1 MQPTAMA
8 NSRTKIRESERGADR
23 RIEVARRLT
32 ILAVVS
38 WFVTAFAAGVLGIV
52 NEPGRPP
59 LVLAAFF
66 AVPILGFLA
75 AYGVSPSFRAFTGTI
90 PLSLLVGSH
99 LWRFVGLGF
108 VIAWLAGAL
117 PAGFGIP
124 EGFGDIIAAAGALI
138 LLPKIRRGT
147 ASRGWL
153 LAWNTFGFLDLVSA
167 IIVGLLF
174 SESAVGVLHT
184 ATENTKLMVTFPV
197 SLIPTF
203 FVPLFLLAHALTFR
217 RIARPGEGFHSVG
230 PEPNAGGWERP
241 G

>member
-1 MQPTAMA
+1 MRPIAIA
-8 NSRTKIRESERGADR
+8 NSRAGNREEGERGER

-32 ILAVVS
+32 ILSLVA
-38 WFVTAFAAGVLGIV
+38 WFTTAFVAGVLGIV

-59 LVLAAFF
+59 LVLAGFF
-66 AVPILGFLA
+66 AVPILGFLL
-75 AYGVSPSFRAFTGTI
+75 AYRASPTFRAFTETI

-124 EGFGDIIAAAGALI
+124 EGLGDIIAAAGALI

-167 IIVGLLF
+167 ITVGLLF
-174 SESAVGVLHT
+174 SESTIGLLHT
-184 ATENTKLMVTFPV
+184 ATENTRLMATFPV

-217 RIARPGEGFHSVG
+217 RIARRDGG
-230 PEPNAGGWERP
+230 PRAVAR
-241 G
+241 